1 VHTYSGTWSFDD
13 SKHWRECDCGS
24 KTDEAEHDMEWT
36 VLTEATKETPGTEQ
50 GVCKVCGYTTQRE
63 TEYKGMSLIVKIL
76 LGLVILALILGAA
89 WFILNTIAD
98 NKRRKRR
105 KKSGRSSGGYSSR
118 SESSRRSSDYNRSE
132 SSRRSSYDD
141 YGSSDY
147 SGRSSG
153 NHGEHSSHHG
163 GSHSSHEHYEP
174 RHGRHDG
181 SSYDQWDDSRWG
193 DR

>member
-1 VHTYSGTWSFDD
+1 MHTYSGTWSYDD
-13 SKHWRECDCGS
+13 NKHWRECECGS
-24 KTDEAEHDMEWT
+24 RTDEAEHDMEWT
-36 VLTEATKETPGTEQ
+36 VITEATKETPGTEQ

-63 TEYKGMSLIVKIL
+63 AEYKGMSLIVKIL

-89 WFILNTIAD
+89 WFILNTVSN

-105 KKSGRSSGGYSSR
+105 KSSYSSR
-118 SESSRRSSDYNRSE
+118 SESSRRSRE
-132 SSRRSSYDD
+132 SSGSHSGNHSS
-141 YGSSDY
+141 GS
-147 SGRSSG
+147 RSSG
-153 NHGEHSSHHG
+153 SHI
-163 GSHSSHEHYEP
+163 SREHYEP

>member
-1 VHTYSGTWSFDD
+1 M
-13 SKHWRECDCGS
+13 HWRECECGS
-24 KTDEAEHDMEWT
+24 RTDEGEHDMEWT
-36 VLTEATKETPGTEQ
+36 VITEATKETPGTEQ

-63 TEYKGMSLIVKIL
+63 AEHKGMSLIVKIL
-76 LGLVILALILGAA
+76 LGLVILAVILGAA
-89 WFILNTIAD
+89 WFILNTISN

-105 KKSGRSSGGYSSR
+105 RSRRSSGGYI
-118 SESSRRSSDYNRSE
+118 NRSE
-132 SSRRSSYDD
+132 SSRRSNYRDSN
-141 YGSSDY
+141 SDY
-147 SGRSSG
+147 SGHSRESYGGHSG
-153 NHGEHSSHHG
+153 NHSG